1 MPALKNAKWE
11 KFAQE
16 YAKNPNAT
24 EAYKKAGYKAKSE
37 AGIAASASTLLK
49 NPKVRLR
56 LQELGAEAHTAAIM
70 SIQEIQEFFSRVAQ
84 GDLEE
89 ETVTPSGKIVKRKV
103 SPKDRLKAA
112 ENLTKM
118 LGGFDNTQRVTL
130 EIPQFVGD
138 DEIAD

>member
-1 MPALKNAKWE
+1 MPMLENKKWE

-16 YAKNPNAT
+16 YAKKPNAR
-24 EAYKKAGYKAKSE
+24 EAYRKAGYKCSDS
-37 AGIAASASTLLK
+37 AADANASRLLK
-49 NPKVRLR
+49 NDKVKIR
-56 LQELGAEAHTAAIM
+56 LQELAEEAHTAAIM

-89 ETVTPSGKIVKRKV
+89 ETVTPSGKIVRRKV